1 MSKLRP
7 LHPAAP
13 APIVTP
19 EVAASTLEVLRSVHA
34 ERKLRERRAWM
45 EVLRRA
51 EAGDLPGV
59 VEIARGRV
67 ESGGPKS
74 A

>member
-19 EVAASTLEVLRSVHA
+19 EVAASTLEVLRSVNA
-34 ERKLRERRAWM
+34 ERKLREHRAWL

-59 VEIARGRV
+59 VEIARERV
-67 ESGGPKS
+67 GSRGPRT